1 VTTGN
6 RDEVSPNWSPDGN
19 SLIFGNTPSGF
30 EGAAPTAI
38 HQLNLKTGQLTTLSD
53 SAGYWAPSLSPDG
66 AFLAAFSK
74 GGRLALFDWKTQ
86 KWTELTQTPAPTI
99 PCLLCVN
106 PPKWSHDGRYV
117 YFNSSAKGDEAF
129 YRLDIKSH
137 RVESLAS
144 LASVKRPASQSFGAW
159 TGLAPDDSPLALR
172 DISSYEIY
180 ALDWQLP

>member
-66 AFLAAFSK
+66 TFLAAFSK
-74 GGRLALFDWKTQ
+74 GGRLALFEWKTQ
-86 KWTELTQTPAPTI
+86 KWAELTQPLAPTI

-117 YFNSSAKGDEAF
+117 YFTSKTRGEEAF
-129 YRLDIKSH
+129 YSLEIKTQ
-137 RVESLAS
+137 RVERVAS
-144 LASVKRPASQSFGAW
+144 LASVKRPTSQSFGAW

-172 DISSYEIY
+172 DISSFEVD